1 MSKGP
6 ISLGM
11 LVALLMFS
19 VLIDIAQAIIDLLE
33 LIDVTIVTTPA
44 INAVIDLV
52 AGYIFY
58 MWFKILGV
66 NFKNKG
72 VLLSFLGGMI
82 LDFIP
87 FVDTFAWTADVL
99 MVYITA
105 KATYKKSTSKI

>member
-1 MSKGP
+1 MSKGS

-19 VLIDIAQAIIDLLE
+19 VFVDIIQAIIDLLE
-33 LIDVTIVTTPA
+33 LIDVTIITTPA
-44 INAVIDLV
+44 VNAAIDLV

-58 MWFKILGV
+58 MWFKVLGV

-72 VLLSFLGGMI
+72 VLISFLGGMI

-87 FVDTFAWTADVL
+87 FVDSFAWTADVL
-99 MVYITA
+99 MVYVTSRAA
-105 KATYKKSTSKI
+105 KRKSV